1 MSGLDA
7 LRGELGALTFARV
20 TKMVFDDKHVVSK
33 EGEDRTFSHF
43 CGFSRTLDDNK
54 KSVWFKKINHL
65 PKMHIGPVIFE
76 TELARYTDYPR
87 AGDILVGIVRPS
99 PKGDVFIWWVHRARP
114 ILELSNILK
123 QEAHFSRILR
133 QASRTYNRLGQ
144 SDDLYLFA
152 RSVMGDTEPLVAQL
166 LPQDKR
172 PRHPVR
178 KDATGYQRKR
188 GFSVAREPITF
199 AFYTALICR
208 DPTVFQSVISAAST
222 LDNVSAGKYTLE
234 RLQHMID
241 TARPF
246 E

>member
-1 MSGLDA
+1 MSGLGA

-20 TKMVFDDKHVVSK
+20 TKMVYDDKHAM
-33 EGEDRTFSHF
+33 GNGATRTFSHF
-43 CGFSRTLDDNK
+43 CGFSRTLDDSK

-65 PKMHIGPVIFE
+65 PQMHIGPVIFK
-76 TELARYTDYPR
+76 TGLARYTDYPR
-87 AGDILVGIVRPS
+87 TGDILVGIVRPS
-99 PKGDVFIWWVHRARP
+99 PRGDVFIWWVHRARP
-114 ILELSNILK
+114 ILELSVILK

-144 SDDLYLFA
+144 SDDLYLFT
-152 RSVMGDTEPLVAQL
+152 RSVMGDIGPLVAQL
-166 LPQDKR
+166 LPPDKR
-172 PRHPVR
+172 PRHPVH
-178 KDATGYQRKR
+178 KDITGYQRKR
-188 GFSVAREPITF
+188 GFDVERGPIKF

-208 DPTVFQSVISAAST
+208 DPTIFQNVISAAS
-222 LDNVSAGKYTLE
+222 NIVSVSSGKYTTG